1 MTMITIK
8 TALQQATTRLAAH
21 ESAALDAEV
30 LLAHVLGRDR
40 SHLRAWPEKE
50 LSAAQADQF
59 EALVARRAAGEPVAH
74 LTGLREFWSL
84 ALKVTKDTLIPRPET
99 ELLVELALERLP
111 KGEAL
116 SVADLGTGSGAVALA
131 IASERPACR
140 LTATDR
146 SAAALAVV
154 RENAA
159 NLGLHNAGF
168 AEGDWCAALGE
179 ARFHLVVSN
188 PPYVRTG
195 DPHLTRG
202 DVRFEPVTALAAGA
216 DGLDDVRA
224 IVTCAAHHLEPGGWL
239 LLEHGWDQGEA
250 VRALLQA
257 AGYADVLTH
266 RDAGGRDRVSLG
278 RWA

>member
-1 MTMITIK
+1 MTTVK
-8 TALQQATTRLAAH
+8 TALRQATTRLATH

-50 LSAAQADQF
+50 LSAAQAGQF

-84 ALKVTKDTLIPRPET
+84 ALKVTRDTLIPRPET

-111 KGEAL
+111 PDQAL
-116 SVADLGTGSGAVALA
+116 HVADLGTGSGAVALA
-131 IASERPACR
+131 IASERPTCR
-140 LTATDR
+140 VMATDR
-146 SAAALAVV
+146 SAAALAVA
-154 RENAA
+154 RKNAA
-159 NLGLHNAGF
+159 DLGLHNAGF

-188 PPYVRTG
+188 PPYVRTD

-202 DVRFEPVTALAAGA
+202 DVRFEPVTALAAGT

-224 IVTCAAHHLEPGGWL
+224 IVMCAANHLEPGGWL
-239 LLEHGWDQGEA
+239 LLEHGWDQGDA
-250 VRALLQA
+250 VRALLED
-257 AGYADVLTH
+257 AGYSDVRTH
-266 RDAGGRDRVSLG
+266 PDAGGRDRVSLG
-278 RWA
+278 RRA